1 MEGKSAQLG
10 GSELTQEAMQARSEG
25 RAHALAQGRASD
37 IALTPVLSR
46 FERMQSIAT
55 SNIPIKGTLGYHCSN
70 PTKI

>member
-37 IALTPVLSR
+37 IALTPVLL
-46 FERMQSIAT
+46 I
-55 SNIPIKGTLGYHCSN
+55 
-70 PTKI
+70 

>member
-37 IALTPVLSR
+37 IALTPVLLDLNDACICR
-46 FERMQSIAT
+46 NNNRTYQT
-55 SNIPIKGTLGYHCSN
+55 NIKSPS
-70 PTKI
+70 